1 MELYHF
7 PANESEERFQKIL
20 ETAIET
26 PQKEHRELLS
36 EHNCLGYKLASSD
49 CPGNSKER
57 LTGRRAFGE
66 GAVQSKQDMRAE
78 VSRAELSE
86 EGPALTNQGLAGNSL
101 ISPFVMHQ
109 DLAGFM

>member
-20 ETAIET
+20 KTAIET

-49 CPGNSKER
+49 CPDGEDDIW
-57 LTGRRAFGE
+57 GRSSL
-66 GAVQSKQDMRAE
+66 VQRGTRAE

-86 EGPALTNQGLAGNSL
+86 KGLALTNQGLAGNSL
-101 ISPFVMHQ
+101 ISPLVMHQ